1 MDEITMKSYILKQIF
16 RESINEILED
26 IKKHID
32 DADVLWELGK
42 RIMFLSEE
50 FQKSIKELIAKW
62 CSRRSISWND
72 WEDWWYRRSVK
83 ESWAWD
89 TDTEEM
95 KAPILIMNWL
105 ICICVS
111 VLLGRRRWIICWGFA
126 FCL

>member
-50 FQKSIKELIAKW
+50 FQKSIKELIAK
-62 CSRRSISWND
+62 
-72 WEDWWYRRSVK
+72 
-83 ESWAWD
+83 
-89 TDTEEM
+89 
-95 KAPILIMNWL
+95 
-105 ICICVS
+105 
-111 VLLGRRRWIICWGFA
+111 
-126 FCL
+126 